1 MALPYATRCAIQA
14 LRESSDERAQDAY
27 ALLVQAFVSGK
38 PKDIKAAE
46 QALSLTNVVQFD
58 KLSNLPTACD
68 HDEFRGLHSS
78 AVTTAGR
85 CGVHLPE
92 AVLSEQRANEAK
104 TSVAYI
110 TVIVVLVMLCVV
122 AHTMLQ
128 RCKPTGMCTVGR

>member
-1 MALPYATRCAIQA
+1 MALPYATRCAMQA

-27 ALLVQAFVSGK
+27 ALLVQAFVSGN

-46 QALSLTNVVQFD
+46 QALSHTNGVQFD
-58 KLSNLPTACD
+58 KLSSLPTTCNN
-68 HDEFRGLHSS
+68 DEFRGLHIF
-78 AVTTAGR
+78 AVTTAGK

-110 TVIVVLVMLCVV
+110 TVIVVLIMLCVV
-122 AHTMLQ
+122 AHAWLQ
-128 RCKPTGMCTVGR
+128 RCKPSAMCAVGR